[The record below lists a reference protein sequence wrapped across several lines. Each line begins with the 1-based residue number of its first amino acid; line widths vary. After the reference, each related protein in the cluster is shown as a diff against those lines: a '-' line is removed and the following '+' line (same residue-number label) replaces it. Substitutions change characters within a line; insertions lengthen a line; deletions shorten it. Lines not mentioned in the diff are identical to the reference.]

1 MPKKPKGPE
10 KEIGPTL
17 VGAPVAS
24 MKDKMIEV
32 IWNQRTMNSSC
43 LICIT
48 NYTEKF
54 TLLGLIEMKQR
65 TRKIDKVFQ
74 NDERPTALFQAA
86 NDILFVGTEMGK
98 IEVLS
103 LEQDSCVKKIDAH
116 EGSEAG
122 ISVIQELKQPGPLIT
137 RAENGNNKRFIIT
150 GTFDRPEFKIWSW
163 DACKC
168 DLQPHIMIATS
179 FANGIRYIVENSPE
193 QLVCVDTHKT
203 IKFYDFK
210 HESEK

>member
-1 MPKKPKGPE
+1 MTIQSEDNGSQNGEEEDGEDGEAKPKGPV

-65 TRKIDKVFQ
+65 TRKIDKVF
-74 NDERPTALFQAA
+74 
-86 NDILFVGTEMGK
+86 
-98 IEVLS
+98 
-103 LEQDSCVKKIDAH
+103 
-116 EGSEAG
+116 
-122 ISVIQELKQPGPLIT
+122 
-137 RAENGNNKRFIIT
+137 
-150 GTFDRPEFKIWSW
+150 
-163 DACKC
+163 
-168 DLQPHIMIATS
+168 
-179 FANGIRYIVENSPE
+179 
-193 QLVCVDTHKT
+193 
-203 IKFYDFK
+203 
-210 HESEK
+210 